1 MDKKEGY
8 IEKLIITIKDKKT
21 SDILRDDMITAGVP
35 KIDLRVRLDKENKN
49 YNLTIYNAQ
58 NNLGKIITMFQNE
71 EYGLSIPEIEE
82 LLNIKITM

>member
-1 MDKKEGY
+1 MDKKDGY
-8 IEKLIITIKDKKT
+8 IEKLIIMIKDKKT
-21 SDILRDDMITAGVP
+21 SDILRDDMINAGVP
-35 KIDLRVRLDKENKN
+35 KIDLRVRLDKETKN

-58 NNLGKIITMFQNE
+58 SNLGKIITMFQNE